1 MKYKVGDKVRVR
13 KDLKENT
20 FYNGIGFAREMEQFC
35 GKVAE
40 IDKVFDDSSGVY
52 YIKEDRHGYAWNED
66 KYLQDILHK
75 LELEETS
82 IVEKIELATKLSES
96 RKKRRKNKDI
106 VETTGAIKEWINE
119 NKKSINS
126 LKQLLGKVRKIE
138 EYHENR
144 TYTPKIL
151 N

>member
-1 MKYKVGDKVRVR
+1 MRYSKIIEIF
-13 KDLKENT
+13 LKAITEAETENQLNSE
-20 FYNGIGFAREMEQFC
+20 YMQE
-35 GKVAE
+35 
-40 IDKVFDDSSGVY
+40 
-52 YIKEDRHGYAWNED
+52 ED

-96 RKKRRKNKDI
+96 RKKRRKNKDV